1 MATWYVRPNTGHNTT
16 RNGTSYATAWGGWS
30 EIVWG
35 VSGVNAGDTLY
46 VCGRHE
52 YSSGISVGAHTGG
65 SGTETTISGEL
76 SNDPGSLI
84 FSGGAFLS
92 NARSYTNI
100 VGLTFQGGTSVCV
113 YQFSGTI
120 TGNSY
125 LRNTFIGGTA
135 TCLSLDGTTSHVST
149 TISNNTFSNTLYTG
163 TAGSAINWFVSTS
176 GNAVITDMVINNN
189 TFINCKGT
197 GNHRAVV
204 HFRIQNDANV
214 ASKITRF
221 TLTNNTWKECTGVAA
236 ELNSGFSTYAQSEG
250 VRLFGNYVENIKE
263 SPAKLGGGFVLWG
276 FGKTSSWETN
286 SLYNNTIKNIE
297 GPTGAFNLFY
307 GTYFVYDNTINT
319 TYTSTIDGNGILFDF
334 GTQNSKAYRNTLL
347 NILGRQEAVN
357 SGVGIMIL
365 DSTGVLAYGNY
376 IDTCKIG
383 VFVGNK
389 AGGQSCTIQNNT
401 FLNCSHYG
409 VYMLSTADQTT
420 CTVRNNIF
428 TGLGNSVTN
437 LGSAW
442 SLENYNCFYTLSA
455 PSGHTFGAN
464 TVTTSPNL
472 RYGAPTSST
481 PDGTTVGYLS
491 DWEKR
496 QYFIPPT
503 MGALQYVEER
513 AVR

>member
-16 RNGTSYATAWGGWS
+16 RNGTSYTTAWGGWS

-35 VSGVNAGDTLY
+35 VSGVNAGDILY

-76 SNDPGSLI
+76 PNDPGSLI
-84 FSGGAFLS
+84 FSGGAFLT

-100 VGLTFQGGTSVCV
+100 VGVTFQGGTSVCV

-125 LRNTFIGGTA
+125 LRNTFIGGNGV
-135 TCLSLDGTTSHVST
+135 CLSLDGTTTHVST
-149 TISNNTFSNTLYTG
+149 TIANNSFTSLLYNG
-163 TAGSAINWFVSTS
+163 TAGSAINWFVGAA
-176 GNAVITDMVINNN
+176 GNAQITDMVIQNNQ
-189 TFINCKGT
+189 FIKCQGT

-204 HFRIQNDANV
+204 HFRIQSDSNV
-214 ASKITRF
+214 ASKMTRIT
-221 TLTNNTWKECTGVAA
+221 LDANIWKNCTGVAG
-236 ELNSGFSTYAQSEG
+236 EFGSGFLTYGHSEG
-250 VRLFGNYVENIKE
+250 LRVTNNYIENNQE
-263 SPAKLGGGFVLWG
+263 SPNKIGGGFSLWG
-276 FGKTSSWETN
+276 FG
-286 SLYNNTIKNIE
+286 NTITW
-297 GPTGAFNLFY
+297 GPNQISNNVLKDIYGPAGGFNVFY
-307 GTYFVYDNTINT
+307 GTYYLYDNVVNGSFS
-319 TYTSTIDGNGILFDF
+319 STIDGNGILFDY

-347 NILGRQEAVN
+347 NIQGRPEAVN

-365 DSTGVLAYGNY
+365 DSTGALAYGNY

-383 VFVGNK
+383 IFVGDK

-503 MGALQYVEER
+503 IGALQYVSER